1 MKLAVVTV
9 ALSGLGAGFTTLN
22 LIDVHQAGPLTTLPP
37 LALAVERSELGGA
50 TDEGLEATM
59 GFLWKVNEL
68 IDRDFLEA
76 RISLEAQL
84 DVEVRLADAAGVEA
98 EEVGHHLL
106 KVGATARGLAE
117 MDRCE
122 YELRRAAG
130 LSSQLVIERGRQE
143 SIAVNAG
150 LHEDFNARMSRAVE
164 HLERLA
170 DLSPEGGAKWAG
182 WVQVLEAERLGLNL
196 LWGVAGD
203 RTFTSSLLRVDA
215 EKAVSESDLERLGKE
230 ELVRWRTR

>member
-1 MKLAVVTV
+1 MKLAFVTV
-9 ALSGLGAGFTTLN
+9 ALSGLGAAFTTLN

-98 EEVGHHLL
+98 EDVGHHLL

-130 LSSQLVIERGRQE
+130 LSSQLVIERGRQD

-150 LHEDFNARMSRAVE
+150 LHEDFNARMSRAG
-164 HLERLA
+164 
-170 DLSPEGGAKWAG
+170 PEGFG
-182 WVQVLEAERLGLNL
+182 Q
-196 LWGVAGD
+196 
-203 RTFTSSLLRVDA
+203 SLRQSCL
-215 EKAVSESDLERLGKE
+215 
-230 ELVRWRTR
+230 TT